1 MRIIK
6 MKASIANIAK
16 LSLLATFTIGLLGAC
31 ANTAELE
38 RLANEAMDKANA
50 ASQEANAASR
60 AADDAKSVA
69 LQANRKADQALD
81 AANDAQACCAANRD
95 RIDRIF
101 EKSMQK

>member
-1 MRIIK
+1 
-6 MKASIANIAK
+6 MKSSIANIAK
-16 LSLLATFTIGLLGAC
+16 VTFAAFGISLLIGC

-38 RLANEAMDKANA
+38 RLANEAMDTANTA
-50 ASQEANAASR
+50 LQNANAASR
-60 AADDAKSVA
+60 TADEAKSVA

-95 RIDRIF
+95 RIDRLF